1 MRESAAQL
9 RAYWRA
15 NLGVSAGSLNIGIA
29 RGEAAIGPLSTSHGI
44 SRAVGPVVSVA
55 TRLRDL
61 ARAEI
66 LVSGDVAEQLHDQ
79 AFSVR
84 ALQPL
89 RLHGGAVQP
98 IFCVSAK
105 VQGA

>member
-1 MRESAAQL
+1 MCPGHSR
-9 RAYWRA
+9 
-15 NLGVSAGSLNIGIA
+15 
-29 RGEAAIGPLSTSHGI
+29 AIGPVL
-44 SRAVGPVVSVA
+44 SVA

-66 LVSGDVAEQLHDQ
+66 LISGDVADHLHDQ
-79 AFSVR
+79 DDQAFYIR

-89 RLHGGAVQP
+89 RLRDGALQP

-105 VQGA
+105 L